1 MSSPMR
7 RSKEKTDLEGLKE
20 NIIIGHLIPAGTGM
34 RDYRDIRAYKAVMGD
49 LFYTEEELDQLYQ
62 GAQEKPDDAVAAM
75 APAGK
80 KSGEDAETE
89 ESDEE

>member
-1 MSSPMR
+1 
-7 RSKEKTDLEGLKE
+7 KE

-34 RDYRDIRAYKAVMGD
+34 RDYRDIRAYKVVMGD

-62 GAQEKPDDAVAAM
+62 GAQEKPDEVAAL
-75 APAGK
+75 APAGRQV
-80 KSGEDAETE
+80 SEDSEPA

>member
-1 MSSPMR
+1 MIGAPS
-7 RSKEKTDLEGLKE
+7 
-20 NIIIGHLIPAGTGM
+20 IGHLIPAGTGM

-62 GAQEKPDDAVAAM
+62 GAEKPEEVAAL
-75 APAGK
+75 APPGRAV
-80 KSGEDAETE
+80 GEDSEEE

>member
-1 MSSPMR
+1 ML
-7 RSKEKTDLEGLKE
+7 TDAAIKGKDDPLEGLKE

-62 GAQEKPDDAVAAM
+62 GVQEKPEELAAL
-75 APAGK
+75 ALPGK
-80 KSGEDAETE
+80 KPSEDAEEDET
-89 ESDEE
+89 DEE